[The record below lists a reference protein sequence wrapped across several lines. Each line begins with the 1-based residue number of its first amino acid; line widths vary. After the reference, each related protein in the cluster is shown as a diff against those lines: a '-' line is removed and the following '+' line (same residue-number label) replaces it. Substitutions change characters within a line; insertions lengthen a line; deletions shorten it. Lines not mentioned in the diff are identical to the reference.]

1 MQLTLCVCIPQL
13 TPLSQLYSMDGECY
27 HSLWCLTNQHE
38 KKQKPPDTTAA
49 ESKELWSNIHCS
61 WKPTPCLHPKSTVKG
76 HRLHTLLRKWL
87 HVPFPSLPCFRCDSK
102 EPMRKLRGFRQQF
115 PQVVQKLHKK
125 KNILK
130 GTWTN
135 PDRKVQWKLKTKRR
149 DYNDWDPFFTVNKG
163 CIGTWTEFASTNLAM
178 KEFKTSLA
186 RISDQY

>member
-1 MQLTLCVCIPQL
+1 MVKYSLLLKTYSLPSSKKHCKRTQAAYTAEKMAARA
-13 TPLSQLYSMDGECY
+13 LSILSM
-27 HSLWCLTNQHE
+27 LQMWQQRAHE
-38 KKQKPPDTTAA
+38 KTQGVQAA
-49 ESKELWSNIHCS
+49 IHS
-61 WKPTPCLHPKSTVKG
+61 GSTKA
-76 HRLHTLLRKWL
+76 
-87 HVPFPSLPCFRCDSK
+87 
-102 EPMRKLRGFRQQF
+102 
-115 PQVVQKLHKK
+115 PQK